1 MIRLTILPL
10 ALALAA
16 AGCEAAPGGEVA
28 TDAEASGTQIQDS
41 AGILIV
47 ANARPAD
54 GSRLGWQVGS
64 EPLISI
70 GTVEG
75 EGDFQLHQVDD
86 ALKLRDGRIA
96 VANGGSYQLLVFDE
110 AGRYLAAWG
119 RRGQGPG
126 DFGGSWGTNGLGPA
140 QLFWMEHWPGDSLA
154 VCHGVTTADAKQ
166 FVSIWD
172 TQGNFGRRLSLARD
186 GRVPRC
192 LEALP
197 GGGILALRW
206 TPVPALDQE
215 KGLSRQADVELFVVA
230 GDGSPRGSLGLHP
243 GAENFWHWENHRGD
257 GTGFFIPNPP
267 FQKSLVWSAWG
278 ELVLVAPTERYELRA
293 YRHDGSLAR
302 IVRREN
308 DVRSPT
314 EADLEGYRA
323 DRRRDAER
331 WPTDPGRL
339 YLAALDALPL
349 PESFPAFSAIEVDL
363 LGYLWVREYNLRG
376 EEDRA
381 LWTVFDPEGLALGF
395 VETPPALVIYEIG
408 EDYILGKVL
417 DDLRVEYVQLW
428 GLDRAG

>member
-86 ALKLRDGRIA
+86 ALKLRDGRIV

-110 AGRYLAAWG
+110 AGRYLTSWG
-119 RRGQGPG
+119 QRGEGPG
-126 DFGGSWGTNGLGPA
+126 DFGGSWGSNGLGPS

-154 VCHGVTTADAKQ
+154 VCHAVSSAGARQ

-172 TQGNFGRRLSLARD
+172 TRGNFGRRLNLGRD
-186 GRVPRC
+186 GRIPRC
-192 LEALP
+192 LDVLP

-206 TPVPALDQE
+206 TPVPALKEE
-215 KGLSRQADVELFVVA
+215 KGLSRQADLELFVVA
-230 GDGSPRGSLGLHP
+230 GDGSLRGSLGFHP
-243 GAENFWHWENHRGD
+243 GAENFWHWENQPGD
-257 GTGFFIPNPP
+257 GTDFFIPEPP
-267 FQKSLVWSAWG
+267 FQKSLVWAAWG
-278 ELVLVAPTERYELRA
+278 ELVIVAPTER
-293 YRHDGSLAR
+293 
-302 IVRREN
+302 
-308 DVRSPT
+308 
-314 EADLEGYRA
+314 
-323 DRRRDAER
+323 
-331 WPTDPGRL
+331 
-339 YLAALDALPL
+339 
-349 PESFPAFSAIEVDL
+349 
-363 LGYLWVREYNLRG
+363 
-376 EEDRA
+376 
-381 LWTVFDPEGLALGF
+381 
-395 VETPPALVIYEIG
+395 
-408 EDYILGKVL
+408 
-417 DDLRVEYVQLW
+417 
-428 GLDRAG
+428 